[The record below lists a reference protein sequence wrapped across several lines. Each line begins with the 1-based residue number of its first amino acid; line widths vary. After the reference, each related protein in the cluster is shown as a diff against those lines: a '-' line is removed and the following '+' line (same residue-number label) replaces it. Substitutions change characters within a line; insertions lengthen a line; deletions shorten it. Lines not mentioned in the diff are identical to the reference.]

1 MAEIVRRCES
11 LAVVYSVMYREEGI
25 FVANEL
31 TCVNNVL
38 AFLSIEVGN
47 VDNGAALDS
56 YTSVAF
62 PWIDDDTIGVSGEF
76 RFISEWRETSGLRF
90 RRW

>member
-11 LAVVYSVMYREEGI
+11 LAVAYSVVYGEEGI
-25 FVANEL
+25 FVVNEL
-31 TCVNNVL
+31 TRVNNIL
-38 AFLSIEVGN
+38 AFLSIEVGD
-47 VDNGAALDS
+47 VDNRAALDA

-62 PWIDDDTIGVSGEF
+62 PWIDDDTIGISSEL
-76 RFISEWRETSGLRF
+76 RFISEWRETSGLKF

>member
-1 MAEIVRRCES
+1 VVEIIRRCES
-11 LAVVYSVMYREEGI
+11 LAVTYSVVYREEGI

-31 TCVNNVL
+31 TCVNNIL
-38 AFLSIEVGN
+38 AFLSIEVGD
-47 VDNGAALDS
+47 VDDRATLDA

-62 PWIDDDTIGVSGEF
+62 PWLDDDTIGVSSEF
-76 RFISEWRETSGLRF
+76 CFVSEWRGTSGLRF

>member
-11 LAVVYSVMYREEGI
+11 LAVAYSVVYREEGI
-25 FVANEL
+25 FIANEL

-47 VDNGAALDS
+47 VDDGAALDA

-62 PWIDDDTIGVSGEF
+62 SWIDDNTIGVSGEF
-76 RFISEWRETSGLRF
+76 RFVSEWRGTSGLRF